1 MFDFEIMGP
10 KEGEFKKYQTL
21 NYIEKNIA
29 GISPAE
35 VDGFNM
41 VAGRLFKWL
50 QLAIE
55 SRKLDIVRRKA
66 LA

>member
-1 MFDFEIMGP
+1 MYEFEIMGP
-10 KEGEFKKYQTL
+10 KEGDFKKYQTI

-29 GISPAE
+29 GIDAAA
-35 VDGFNM
+35 VDAFNM

-50 QLAIE
+50 QLSVE